1 MTNHFPGHN
10 PENVDEAI
18 KLIDQLREKIT
29 LIPATPESGSDLAN
43 DEIATIPPVHPAQL
57 VSLMLANAWSCL
69 DSAREIYQPG
79 SNRRITAI
87 ETLLRTALIASARAA
102 FILIP
107 EDPKERQ
114 DNATRVAYASFQ
126 SGQRAWNE
134 LGNFKHLIDDAQG
147 GKRVFDDVFEYF
159 NDKKYPRGEEKLIK
173 DMLKLLVPYLQD
185 SGDEDFLYEYLLL
198 MWHGYSGVAHANH
211 WQFSLSQHLMEGSGS
226 IAVGDI
232 TSNLLTVAQVADY
245 SVDLYYWKSIDR
257 KSRMEKS

>member
-1 MTNHFPGHN
+1 MDNHFPGHN
-10 PENVDEAI
+10 AENVDEAI
-18 KLIDQLREKIT
+18 NLINKLRKKIS
-29 LIPATPESGSDLAN
+29 LIPKAPEAGSDLAN
-43 DEIATIPPVHPAQL
+43 DEIATILPVHPAQL

-69 DSAREIYQPG
+69 DSAQAIYQPG
-79 SNRRITAI
+79 SNLRITAI

-114 DNATRVAYASFQ
+114 DNATRVAYVSFQ
-126 SGQRAWNE
+126 SGQRAWKE
-134 LGNFKHLIDDAQG
+134 LGNFKHLIAGAQD
-147 GKRVFDDVFEYF
+147 GKRVFGEVFEQF
-159 NDKKYPRGEEKLIK
+159 REKRYPHGEERLIK

-185 SGDEDFLYEYLLL
+185 AGDEDFLYEYLLL

-211 WQFSLSQHLMEGSGS
+211 WQFSLSQYLMEGSGS

-245 SVDLYYWKSIDR
+245 SADLYYWKSIDR
-257 KSRMEKS
+257 KSRMEKR